1 MEKMT
6 KKERGIYLFKKYG
19 YLIVF
24 GVCALVLIIALIA
37 SNGTK
42 GKGNVVNNVDGKP
55 VNASK
60 LTFGLPLLNAE
71 IIKGY
76 SNTKLQYNET
86 LKQYEAHLATDFSCE
101 DGSNVLSVANGTVEE
116 VGNNYLRG
124 NYVVIN
130 HGNNLKSVY
139 GSLGDNVSVKVGQNV
154 SKGDVIGTAGKT
166 AHSELSAGT
175 HLHFEMLD
183 NDKKIDPSGYLMLEN
198 K

>member
-24 GVCALVLIIALIA
+24 GVCALV
-37 SNGTK
+37 
-42 GKGNVVNNVDGKP
+42 
-55 VNASK
+55 
-60 LTFGLPLLNAE
+60 
-71 IIKGY
+71 
-76 SNTKLQYNET
+76 
-86 LKQYEAHLATDFSCE
+86 TDFSCE